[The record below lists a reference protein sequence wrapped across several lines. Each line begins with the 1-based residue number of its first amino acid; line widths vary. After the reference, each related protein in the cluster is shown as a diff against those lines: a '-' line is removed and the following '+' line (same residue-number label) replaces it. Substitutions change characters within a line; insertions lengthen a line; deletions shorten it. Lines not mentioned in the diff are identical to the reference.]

1 MIPMATSCYYIN
13 YICIN
18 DIHYS
23 CWSRVVLFVIQ
34 QHVSNALIF
43 KQLIAEYVRKFRLL
57 STKLNWLLTEP
68 IGKGKLSLFLCNHDG
83 KFKWSYVRY
92 QHNHR
97 IILATLLEYQQRTVH
112 KSLSMTIISWN
123 YYGWYALYLLQFV
136 ANMTSDWSSCCI
148 ETIYG
153 GNCTL
158 HLVWLTE
165 KLSSYVT
172 RYIRMFL
179 YAILYICLI
188 LLQWKSKNYLLSLRK
203 IKKSNFSWHKNEIE
217 IWS

>member
-13 YICIN
+13 NVCIN
-18 DIHYS
+18 DIYYS

-68 IGKGKLSLFLCNHDG
+68 IGKGKLSLFLCNHDS
-83 KFKWSYVRY
+83 KFKWYYIRY

-97 IILATLLEYQQRTVH
+97 ITRLFEQRTVH
-112 KSLSMTIISWN
+112 KSLSMGIISWN
-123 YYGWYALYLLQFV
+123 YCWSYTMHLLQFV
-136 ANMTSDWSSCCI
+136 ANMTSYWNSCCI

-153 GNCTL
+153 GKL
-158 HLVWLTE
+158 HFTFSLVNTKIIILRDTIHSNVSLCHMSHITSMKIQ
-165 KLSSYVT
+165 KL
-172 RYIRMFL
+172 
-179 YAILYICLI
+179 
-188 LLQWKSKNYLLSLRK
+188 
-203 IKKSNFSWHKNEIE
+203 FS
-217 IWS
+217 